1 MVTEEEVWH
10 TIRSLPSDKAP
21 GPDGYKGRFYKKVWP
36 IIRMDFMLALEKVW
50 QGDASRL
57 YLLNSAYVT
66 LLPKK
71 SEAIEVKDFRPISLI
86 HSFAKIVTKI
96 LANRL
101 APKLPDLVSVNQ
113 SAFVKGRSIHDN
125 FVMVQQTAK
134 AIYGQKVSRVLLKLD
149 IGKAFDSV
157 SWTFLF
163 EVLRH
168 LGFGPLW
175 CGIISRVLSS
185 STTRVLVNGEPEDI
199 IHHRRGLRQGTPC
212 PLCSL
217 SLLWMS
223 STH

>member
-1 MVTEEEVWH
+1 MSSFEVLHPHCLGPILFASCELQTQTLENLLVHGLCCSSNTKTQLAKW
-10 TIRSLPSDKAP
+10 P
-21 GPDGYKGRFYKKVWP
+21 GVHFPYK
-36 IIRMDFMLALEKVW
+36 
-50 QGDASRL
+50 GDASRL
-57 YLLNSAYVT
+57 YLLNSTYVT

-71 SEAIEVKDFRPISLI
+71 SEAIKVKDFRPISLI

-125 FVMVQQTAK
+125 FVMVQQTTK
-134 AIYGQKVSRVLLKLD
+134 AIHGQKISRVLLKLD

-185 STTRVLVNGEPEDI
+185 STTRVLVNGEPGDI
-199 IHHRRGLRQGTPC
+199 IHHRRGLR
-212 PLCSL
+212 
-217 SLLWMS
+217 
-223 STH
+223 